1 MRPAA
6 RHVSAFVTKR
16 MTTVASPQQSKDLVA
31 SHQSAI
37 IVASSGMAT
46 GGRVLHHLQAMLPSP
61 KHTVLFV
68 GFQAA
73 GTRGRALLEGA
84 RSVRIKGR
92 DIGVAATIDHINSMS
107 AHADSS
113 EILRWLSG
121 FTAPPSMTYL
131 VHGEPAG
138 LTALQ
143 RRIEAE
149 KQWPVRIAAYQERV
163 DL

>member
-1 MRPAA
+1 M
-6 RHVSAFVTKR
+6 
-16 MTTVASPQQSKDLVA
+16 LY
-31 SHQSAI
+31 
-37 IVASSGMAT
+37 
-46 GGRVLHHLQAMLPSP
+46 HLQATLPNPSN
-61 KHTVLFV
+61 TVLFV

-84 RSVRIKGR
+84 RAVRIKGR

-107 AHADSS
+107 AHADRS

-131 VHGEPAG
+131 VHGEPTG

-143 RRIEAE
+143 RLIEVE
-149 KQWPVRIAAYQERV
+149 KQWPVRIAAYQDRV